1 MPSPPPDTA
10 ARATEVLRNVED
22 VLPIEQIFPTQAL
35 VLGGAVL
42 IGVVL
47 LHGVLMRVAQ
57 AQVSSRL
64 TRLRREPVGWRIDL
78 AMISAVMTL
87 LGAGLVEVVA
97 WSAALRYA
105 NVLPSW
111 HAASAFAASA
121 FTTLGDAPIQPPLG
135 WRMLGP
141 IIAISGL
148 FTFGWSGSVLVD
160 VVRRLGRMRDLSR
173 VAHRRRAA
181 DAAPGSPA

>member
-1 MPSPPPDTA
+1 MPSPVADSPA
-10 ARATEVLRNVED
+10 QAVEVLRNVED

-47 LHGVLMRVAQ
+47 LHGILMRATQ
-57 AQVSSRL
+57 AHVSSRIPAI
-64 TRLRREPVGWRIDL
+64 RRDPVGWRIDL
-78 AMISAVMTL
+78 VMISSVLVL
-87 LGAGLVEVVA
+87 LVAGLVEVVA

-105 NVLPSW
+105 GVLPTW
-111 HAASAFAASA
+111 PAAAAFAAAA
-121 FTTLGDAPIQPPLG
+121 FTTLGNSPVSVPPG
-135 WRMLGP
+135 WHMLGP

-160 VVRRLGRMRDLSR
+160 VVRRLGHMRDLSR
-173 VAHRRRAA
+173 VARRRRSVP
-181 DAAPGSPA
+181 APARPTA